1 RMIPSKMSKRLNKFT
16 QTPPFSRISFCMLIN
31 LYDYMD
37 KNKNH
42 TSSIVRFE
50 QRKIKVSVVITNKKR

>member
-1 RMIPSKMSKRLNKFT
+1 
-16 QTPPFSRISFCMLIN
+16 MLIN
-31 LYDYMD
+31 LYDHMD

>member
-1 RMIPSKMSKRLNKFT
+1 
-16 QTPPFSRISFCMLIN
+16 
-31 LYDYMD
+31 MD

-50 QRKIKVSVVITNKKR
+50 QRKIKVSVVIANKKRWTQNIVILSTSLFH

>member
-1 RMIPSKMSKRLNKFT
+1 
-16 QTPPFSRISFCMLIN
+16 
-31 LYDYMD
+31 MD

-50 QRKIKVSVVITNKKR
+50 QQKIKVSVVITNKKR

>member
-1 RMIPSKMSKRLNKFT
+1 
-16 QTPPFSRISFCMLIN
+16 
-31 LYDYMD
+31 MD

-42 TSSIVRFE
+42 TISIVRFE